1 MITKYDVIRRPF
13 LTEKSMMMQEDAKKS
28 AVTRVRRAV
37 LSKDKKTETSKT
49 KRNAVSRKMLA
60 DIVAKLDKN
69 AAKAQIEEAAE
80 GLVEA
85 KIVFQVHVDATK
97 TQIKEA
103 VEEFFKVKVAHVRTA
118 NYKGKEKR
126 FGRTLGR
133 RNDWKKAVVT
143 LKEGERL
150 DLV

>member
-1 MITKYDVIRRPF
+1 
-13 LTEKSMMMQEDAKKS
+13 
-28 AVTRVRRAV
+28 
-37 LSKDKKTETSKT
+37 
-49 KRNAVSRKMLA
+49 MLA